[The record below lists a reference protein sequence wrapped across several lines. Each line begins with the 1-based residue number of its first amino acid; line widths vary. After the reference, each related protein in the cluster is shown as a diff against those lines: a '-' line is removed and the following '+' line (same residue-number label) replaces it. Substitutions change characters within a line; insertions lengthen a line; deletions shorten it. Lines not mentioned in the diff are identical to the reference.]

1 MRSDPF
7 KTLRSRLTVLLITPV
22 VMILLTGGIWG
33 FFYARNIMLR
43 QWTGHVMLQ
52 LEQAA
57 QKIESGLSRPMELM
71 KIFGQGGADSAS
83 PDLPQVLVDKLKTL
97 PGVVTVNVNW
107 HTVPGELQPGIR
119 HKGMGRGRFM
129 RFHRGTLARILP
141 PVVDETTGKQTVS
154 INMVLMDADDTPVG
168 NFEIV
173 LLFEALVAHITANPW
188 WQNATACIADRKT
201 GKMVLTSGRMRDRN
215 RLGETGDWLE
225 QSVKN
230 ALGEKSAGTVWG
242 QGQPPK
248 RIAGYHSLETFPW
261 AFVVFA
267 DGETILAPIIHFRNG
282 FIIGAAA
289 LILTILIIIRF
300 NVDRISSTVKRLSQ
314 RAVAISGGDY
324 KEKIE
329 VHSRD
334 EIGLLANSFNTMID
348 GLRERDAIRNTFGMY
363 VDPDLARTLLSQPQA
378 GRLGGRR
385 RDVAVLMAD
394 IRGFTPMTEKIPPEE
409 TVDILNRYFSA
420 IIPLIQHHRGIIV
433 DFIGDGIL
441 AFFEPFEETLDSA
454 ARRCLQCAFAMQDA
468 MNRLNEE
475 LTQHELPDLAMGIGI
490 NCGPVVVG
498 NIGSEKRKKYGIVGS
513 AVNITQ
519 RIQGQSHADEVVISE
534 AVYRFIRSDV
544 VVSRTFST
552 ALKGV
557 ASEMQLYA
565 VYPNKE
571 PHQE

>member
-1 MRSDPF
+1 MKSYPF

-22 VMILLTGGIWG
+22 VVILLTGGIWG
-33 FFYARNIMLR
+33 FIHARNTMLG
-43 QWTGHVMLQ
+43 QWTEHVMLQ

-57 QKIESGLSRPMELM
+57 HTIEAGLSRPMELM
-71 KIFGQGGADSAS
+71 KIFGQSGAGGTSA
-83 PDLPQVLVDKLKTL
+83 DLPEILVDKLKTL
-97 PGVVTVNVNW
+97 PGVVAVNVNW
-107 HTVPGELQPGIR
+107 HGVPSTFQPGTR
-119 HKGMGRGRFM
+119 HKGPGRNRFKQ
-129 RFHRGTLARILP
+129 FHRGTFTRILP
-141 PVVDETTGKQTVS
+141 PVVDETTGEQTVS
-154 INMVLMDADDTPVG
+154 INMILADATDTPVG
-168 NFEIV
+168 NLEIV
-173 LLFEALVAHITANPW
+173 LLFEALVAHITSDPW
-188 WQNATACIADRKT
+188 WQNHTACIVDRKT
-201 GKMVLTSGRMRDRN
+201 GKMVLTSGLMRGRN
-215 RLGETGDWLE
+215 LLGETGDRLE
-225 QSVKN
+225 QSVKD

-248 RIAGYHSLETFPW
+248 RIAGYHSLDTFPW

-267 DGETILAPIIHFRNG
+267 DGRTILAPIIHFRNG

-289 LILTILIIIRF
+289 LILTIFGIIRF
-300 NVDRISSTVKRLSQ
+300 NVDRISSTIKRLSQ
-314 RAVAISGGDY
+314 RAVAIADGDY

-329 VHSRD
+329 VTARD
-334 EIGLLANSFNTMID
+334 EIGLLADSFNTMID

-385 RDVAVLMAD
+385 RDVAILMAD
-394 IRGFTPMTEKIPPEE
+394 IRGFTPMTEKMPPEQ

-441 AFFEPFEETLDSA
+441 VFFEPLEETLDTA

-490 NCGPVVVG
+490 NVGPVVVG
-498 NIGSEKRKKYGIVGS
+498 NIGSERRKKYGIVGS

-519 RIQGQSHADEVVISE
+519 RIQGQSRADEVVISE
-534 AVYRFIRSDV
+534 AVYPLVRSDV
-544 VVSRTFST
+544 AVSRTIST

-557 ASEMQLYA
+557 TSEMQLYA
-565 VYPNKE
+565 VRPNKE

>member
-1 MRSDPF
+1 MRSYPF

-22 VMILLTGGIWG
+22 VAILLTGGIWG

-43 QWTGHVMLQ
+43 QWTEHVTQQ
-52 LEQAA
+52 LEHAA
-57 QKIESGLSRPMELM
+57 QRIEIGLSWPMELM
-71 KIFGQGGADSAS
+71 KMFGQSGADGASA
-83 PDLPQVLVDKLKTL
+83 DLPQALVDKLETL
-97 PGVVTVNVNW
+97 PGVVAVNVNW
-107 HTVPGELQPGIR
+107 HTIPGELQPGTP
-119 HKGMGRGRFM
+119 HKGPGGGRFM
-129 RFHRGTLARILP
+129 RFHRGTFTRILP
-141 PVVDETTGKQTVS
+141 PVVDEATGKQTVS
-154 INMVLMDADDTPVG
+154 VNMVLMDADGTPVG

-173 LLFEALVAHITANPW
+173 LLFEALVAQITSNPW

-201 GKMVLTSGRMRDRN
+201 GKMVLTSGRMRGRSQ
-215 RLGETGDWLE
+215 LGETGDRLE
-225 QSVKN
+225 QSVKD
-230 ALGEKSAGTVWG
+230 ALGEKSGGTVWG
-242 QGQPPK
+242 QGQPPE
-248 RIAGYHSLETFPW
+248 RIAGYHGLETFPW

-267 DGETILAPIIHFRNG
+267 DGETILAPIIRFRNG

-300 NVDRISSTVKRLSQ
+300 NVDRISSTVKHLSK
-314 RAVAISGGDY
+314 RAVAIAGGDY

-348 GLRERDAIRNTFGMY
+348 GLRERDAIRNTFGIY

-394 IRGFTPMTEKIPPEE
+394 IRGFTPMTEKMPPEE
-409 TVDILNRYFSA
+409 TIDILNRYFSA
-420 IIPLIQHHRGIIV
+420 IIPLIQDHRGIIV
-433 DFIGDGIL
+433 DFVGDGIL
-441 AFFEPFEETLDSA
+441 AFFEPLEETLDTA

-468 MNRLNEE
+468 RTRLNQE
-475 LTQHELPDLAMGIGI
+475 LTQRGLPDLAMGIGI
-490 NCGPVVVG
+490 NLGPVVVG

-513 AVNITQ
+513 VVNITQ

-534 AVYRFIRSDV
+534 AVYRLTRSDAT
-544 VVSRTFST
+544 VSRTFSA

-565 VYPNKE
+565 VQPQQRTASK
-571 PHQE
+571 

>member
-1 MRSDPF
+1 
-7 KTLRSRLTVLLITPV
+7 
-22 VMILLTGGIWG
+22 
-33 FFYARNIMLR
+33 
-43 QWTGHVMLQ
+43 
-52 LEQAA
+52 
-57 QKIESGLSRPMELM
+57 
-71 KIFGQGGADSAS
+71 
-83 PDLPQVLVDKLKTL
+83 
-97 PGVVTVNVNW
+97 
-107 HTVPGELQPGIR
+107 
-119 HKGMGRGRFM
+119 
-129 RFHRGTLARILP
+129 
-141 PVVDETTGKQTVS
+141 
-154 INMVLMDADDTPVG
+154 
-168 NFEIV
+168 
-173 LLFEALVAHITANPW
+173 
-188 WQNATACIADRKT
+188 
-201 GKMVLTSGRMRDRN
+201 
-215 RLGETGDWLE
+215 
-225 QSVKN
+225 
-230 ALGEKSAGTVWG
+230 
-242 QGQPPK
+242 
-248 RIAGYHSLETFPW
+248 
-261 AFVVFA
+261 
-267 DGETILAPIIHFRNG
+267 
-282 FIIGAAA
+282 
-289 LILTILIIIRF
+289 
-300 NVDRISSTVKRLSQ
+300 
-314 RAVAISGGDY
+314 
-324 KEKIE
+324 
-329 VHSRD
+329 
-334 EIGLLANSFNTMID
+334 
-348 GLRERDAIRNTFGMY
+348 MY

>member
-1 MRSDPF
+1 V
-7 KTLRSRLTVLLITPV
+7 T
-22 VMILLTGGIWG
+22 ILLTGGIWG
-33 FFYARNIMLR
+33 FLYARNIMLR
-43 QWTGHVMLQ
+43 QWTEHVMLQ

-71 KIFGQGGADSAS
+71 KIFGQSGADGASA
-83 PDLPQVLVDKLKTL
+83 DLPQALVDKLKTL
-97 PGVVTVNVNW
+97 PGVVAVNVNW
-107 HTVPGELQPGIR
+107 HTIPGESQMGTR
-119 HKGMGRGRFM
+119 HNGMGRGRFM
-129 RFHRGTLARILP
+129 RFHRGAFARILP
-141 PVVDETTGKQTVS
+141 PVVDETIGKQTVS
-154 INMVLMDADDTPVG
+154 IKMVLMDADDTPVG

-188 WQNATACIADRKT
+188 WQNATACIADRET

-215 RLGETGDWLE
+215 RLGETGDRLE
-225 QSVKN
+225 QSVKS

-242 QGQPPK
+242 QGQPPE
-248 RIAGYHSLETFPW
+248 RIAGYHNLETFPW

-267 DGETILAPIIHFRNG
+267 DGKTILAPIIRFRNG

-314 RAVAISGGDY
+314 RAGSIASGDY

-329 VHSRD
+329 VHARD

-378 GRLGGRR
+378 NRLGGRR

-394 IRGFTPMTEKIPPEE
+394 IRGFTPMTEKMPPEE

-441 AFFEPFEETLDSA
+441 AFFEPFEETLDTA

-468 MNRLNEE
+468 MGRLNEE
-475 LTQHELPDLAMGIGI
+475 LTQRGLPDLAMGVGI
-490 NCGPVVVG
+490 NVGPVVVG
-498 NIGSEKRKKYGIVGS
+498 NIGSKKRKKYGIVGS

-534 AVYRFIRSDV
+534 AVYRLIRSDV
-544 VVSRTFST
+544 AVSRTIST

-557 ASEMQLYA
+557 ASEMKLYA

-571 PHQE
+571 SNQK